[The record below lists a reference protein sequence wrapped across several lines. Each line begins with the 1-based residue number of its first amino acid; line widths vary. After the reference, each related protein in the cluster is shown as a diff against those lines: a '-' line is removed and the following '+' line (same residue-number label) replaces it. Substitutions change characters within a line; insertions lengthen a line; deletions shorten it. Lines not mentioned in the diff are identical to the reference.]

1 MKTKKN
7 FLKKL
12 SAVALGFVMTLGVGA
27 AGYAASASE
36 TSAGTAT
43 VILEISG
50 KKIDSSTS
58 YVSNEKTETVT
69 GYSITWNNLNP
80 DSGQIRGN
88 QNSQTNMLSGAN
100 FYAFNTKALPGT
112 ITSISIDTALVAA
125 NTYASV
131 GSSKFTSLSTSAT
144 KATVSG
150 TTTSWSFSGSNNT
163 YFAIGLQKGGTSG
176 TVKGNKITITYST
189 GDTKTLSSIAI
200 SSSSHRNFTVGDTFV
215 GESVTATYSDSTT
228 APVTATYSGYDMSS
242 AGTQTVTASY
252 TEGGVTKTATYTI
265 AVTSGGGG
273 DEGDQLI
280 ITSGTLGLSGA
291 TSSSGYK
298 NSETVYG
305 IYTFN
310 QGNSN
315 KVYNT
320 STGGSNSTN
329 AFKKDKDDGA
339 IFIGKSGAYIYNNG
353 AFDNDIGKIEI
364 YANAG
369 ASANVS
375 VSIDVGTSKL
385 NTSISSNH
393 DYSNTLSTLNSV
405 YTAVENLAA
414 GYKYFRFQVNN
425 AYNAQVQFR
434 ITFRAA
440 ATLTGMEIKTNPTK
454 VEYKTGDTFN
464 PAGLVVNEIYS
475 DNSKVEVP
483 YSGNE
488 SKFTFSP
495 SLSTELTTSHN
506 KVTVGY
512 KHDSSSTEYT
522 DDVTISV
529 TQAKVLTSISVDQS
543 SQNYKIGDAFQTRTV
558 TANYGDGTSASV
570 TATFSGYNM
579 DVAGDYTV
587 TVAYSE
593 GGVDLSKT
601 YSISVKTI
609 SSYTVTGS
617 VNATIGEA
625 WNYSNLTIQA
635 VWESPYA
642 AETLTNNFDI
652 TFSPTV
658 ASKGLTSVSAT
669 ITYRTV
675 TKNVSN
681 ISAVVDSVINDKL
694 TSASFGTPSA
704 YPKDS
709 SGNFYAIS
717 TSGNQTFSSGAVYGG
732 NLTTKSN
739 TTSTIQVRA
748 QDQSGLWVTTSG
760 GVAKSV
766 KLTWDSGTT
775 AGRSVEIYGKNSA
788 YALGD
793 IYSSDS
799 SVLGEKVA
807 TISKDDNSETTLSK
821 SFEYIAIKP
830 AGGALYLTDITVKWG
845 EADSLTAFAISGQ
858 KVNFVA
864 GGTFSLGSEYTA
876 TATYSVSGQ
885 KTVTSG
891 FTYKM
896 NGTAITTST
905 VLTHN
910 DDGKSIVVTYTNPDN
925 DNQTASATAYQ
936 INVAYKAPTSV
947 SITEGDSLNISVN
960 QDHTFSAT
968 VSDQYAQSGVT
979 WSLANASAD
988 VEAIIDEDTGYFLSG
1003 DVAGSVDVVATSIG
1017 TPAKTAS
1024 CHVTISANPIVTVE
1038 PTEVS
1043 GIANVSEDELVCA
1056 TASNFGSI
1064 TQYLWESDDSS
1075 IASVT
1080 MDEDDNDY
1088 ATISFLHNGSC
1099 TVTVTVSGT
1108 DLAGNEASE
1117 SAEIA
1122 VTVTRQLS
1130 SINVSLVDST
1140 KTYTEN
1146 VAVPLSDIVIE
1157 KVYSDNTT
1165 VPSVTSGFSFV
1176 SGKDRPTI
1184 EDPTVTITY
1193 TEDGV
1198 TRTGS
1203 VNLTVG
1209 YAQLSSV
1216 SKDGTTYQTEFNH
1229 GDSFTVGSNG
1239 KMIANYKNSAFPV
1252 ETLINAGELQTSLR
1266 GTLTIKLEEQDGTLV
1281 REISYGDALTRADNG
1296 KYVHF
1301 VYSYHGSN
1309 EAPNRYQIT
1318 VNAPVL
1324 DVKYMGQEE
1333 AGYTLVTDAST
1344 LEAGDVIVFGVPSK
1358 GVTATYISNSKLQK
1372 VASTFSG
1379 DYSKI
1384 TELGEGTYLYTLG
1397 GDSTTGWT
1405 FADVE
1410 EDLIGASSVKNFA
1423 YNQNTT
1429 WTISITD
1436 GAATIY
1442 NTNTDLG
1449 RFVYNASSNYFGPYT
1464 SDTSTSML
1472 LPSIYKYSIGG
1483 DVEKTAHPS
1492 SALYDVFAATQDL
1505 STSNWDT
1512 YGGYYAS
1519 FMQDTTSE
1527 DYTVLNKG
1535 IRDANGNIA
1544 EKFLA
1549 TYDSVLGSNPSLTN
1563 FLERP
1568 IIGGTYTISYFEA
1581 DGTPITDASLVT
1593 SYKNGVGAT
1602 LVDAQ
1607 DKELYSFAGW
1617 YDNAQ
1622 LKGSQ
1627 VTTISDSATGN
1638 KSFYAKW
1645 NFAPESGLNEVSE
1658 NFGMSFKYNY
1668 NDTPVITTRATSDA
1682 AEYELVTDASTLKE
1696 GDKIL
1701 IVGSKDNSYYALAPY
1716 ASGNN
1721 CKRNDISAP
1730 VSNIITADV
1739 AYLTLGGSAGNWTL
1753 FDGTYYL
1760 YAAGGT
1766 GSNNY
1771 LKGASNADATNAQW
1785 SIAIDGGNATIKT
1798 ADSTVARHTIMHN
1811 SGSTCFSCYASGQG
1825 AVQIYKMKD
1834 STPSPYTDVTFKLN
1848 VKPSGIF
1855 DFGDNL
1861 LYGEDYGIVVMY
1873 NDGKEDR
1880 VRYFS
1885 FVKDADGK
1893 NWIYEEG
1900 EDPIEFTLKSNGQF
1914 TLNLGD
1920 VINKP
1925 SRAFTEFTVAAYVM
1939 DGDTPILSENTATCS
1954 IAGLI
1959 EEYYNN
1965 PATRTQQVIDLY
1977 NIFFPEG
1984 K

>member
-27 AGYAASASE
+27 AGYAGAASE
-36 TSAGTAT
+36 TLAATEIETTAVTSVTSGEKYVIGSGTTGNVFLGAASGSWGSAVGLSSAYIFTAEGSGSSGFALKCSDGYLTPKTGSSNTFSAYGT
-43 VILEISG
+43 
-50 KKIDSSTS
+50 TS
-58 YVSNEKTETVT
+58 KTIQLLGTNNNEVF
-69 GYSITWNNLNP
+69 
-80 DSGQIRGN
+80 
-88 QNSQTNMLSGAN
+88 SGAN
-100 FYAFNTKALPGT
+100 NKYNLRQ
-112 ITSISIDTALVAA
+112 
-125 NTYASV
+125 N
-131 GSSKFTSLSTSAT
+131 
-144 KATVSG
+144 
-150 TTTSWSFSGSNNT
+150 
-163 YFAIGLQKGGTSG
+163 GTSG
-176 TVKGNKITITYST
+176 FRWYGSTSVGTTGSASYLYKVKSGSATFTVTYDANGATGGTVPTDSNSYASGTSVTVKGNTGGLEKTNYTFEGWNTAADGSGTNYAAGTGTFVIGANTTLYAKWKRISSGDELIITPSTLDIIDNPLSSSGTKTVGIYTVHANDSCKNQGDTGANKFDSDSGVILLGKSNSYLYNNTAYDKVIDSFEMYWGANAGTSTGIGVQFSDTALTSYST
-189 GDTKTLSSIAI
+189 GTNTYTMSSETKGAVYDLSSKLT
-200 SSSSHRNFTVGDTFV
+200 SNCKFFYLK
-215 GESVTATYSDSTT
+215 VT
-228 APVTATYSGYDMSS
+228 SS
-242 AGTQTVTASY
+242 A
-252 TEGGVTKTATYTI
+252 
-265 AVTSGGGG
+265 
-273 DEGDQLI
+273 
-280 ITSGTLGLSGA
+280 
-291 TSSSGYK
+291 
-298 NSETVYG
+298 
-305 IYTFN
+305 
-310 QGNSN
+310 
-315 KVYNT
+315 
-320 STGGSNSTN
+320 
-329 AFKKDKDDGA
+329 
-339 IFIGKSGAYIYNNG
+339 
-353 AFDNDIGKIEI
+353 
-364 YANAG
+364 
-369 ASANVS
+369 
-375 VSIDVGTSKL
+375 
-385 NTSISSNH
+385 
-393 DYSNTLSTLNSV
+393 
-405 YTAVENLAA
+405 
-414 GYKYFRFQVNN
+414 
-425 AYNAQVQFR
+425 NAQFQIKIGFK
-434 ITFRAA
+434 AA

-454 VEYKTGDTFN
+454 VDYKTGDTFN

-558 TANYGDGTSASV
+558 TANYGDGTSAPV

-617 VNATIGEA
+617 VNAAVGEA

-858 KVNFVA
+858 KINFVA

-885 KTVTSG
+885 KAVTSG

-905 VLTHN
+905 VLTHD

-1056 TASNFGSI
+1056 TASNFGTI
-1064 TQYLWESDDSS
+1064 TQYLWESSDSS

-1176 SGKDRPTI
+1176 SGKDKPTI
-1184 EDPTVTITY
+1184 EDPTVTVTY
-1193 TEDGV
+1193 TEGGV
-1198 TRTGS
+1198 TKTGS
-1203 VNLTVG
+1203 INLTVG

-1216 SKDGTTYQTEFNH
+1216 SKDGTTYQAEFDN
-1229 GDSFTVGSNG
+1229 GDSFTVGSKGN
-1239 KMIANYKNSAFPV
+1239 MIANYKDSAFPV
-1252 ETLINAGELQTSLR
+1252 ETLISAGELQTSLR

-1281 REISYGDALTRADNG
+1281 REIAYGDALTRADNG

-1301 VYSYHGSN
+1301 VYSYHSSN

-1344 LEAGDVIVFGVPSK
+1344 LEAGDVIVFAVPSEE
-1358 GVTATYISNSKLQK
+1358 VTATFIDNKKLQK
-1372 VASTFSG
+1372 VDSTFSS
-1379 DYSKI
+1379 DNSKI

-1397 GDSTTGWT
+1397 GDSTGWT
-1405 FADVE
+1405 FADE
-1410 EDLIGASSVKNFA
+1410 DDDLIGSLGAKDFM
-1423 YNQNTT
+1423 YNGDYTK
-1429 WTISITD
+1429 WTISID
-1436 GAATIY
+1436 NSGLATIWNTDSSYGRFTY
-1442 NTNTDLG
+1442 NTG
-1449 RFVYNASSNYFGPYT
+1449 SHYFGPYT
-1464 SDTSTSML
+1464 SDTSASML

-1492 SALYDVFAATQDL
+1492 SALYDVFAATQDI
-1505 STSNWDT
+1505 SASNWDT
-1512 YGGYYAS
+1512 YSGYYSS

-1535 IRDANGNIA
+1535 IRDVNGNIA

-1549 TYDSVLGSNPSLTN
+1549 AYDSILGSNPSLTN
-1563 FLERP
+1563 FLGRP
-1568 IIGGTYTISYFEA
+1568 VIGGTYTISYFEA
-1581 DGTPITDASLVT
+1581 DGTPITGTSLVT

-1645 NFAPESGLNEVSE
+1645 NFAPQSGLNQVSE
-1658 NFGMSFKYNY
+1658 NFGMSFKYSY
-1668 NDTPVITTRATSDA
+1668 NDTPVITTRATNDA

-1701 IVGSKDNSYYALAPY
+1701 IVGSKDGSYYALAPY

-1730 VSNIITADV
+1730 DSNVITADV

-1753 FDGTYYL
+1753 YDGTYYL

-1766 GSNNY
+1766 GNNNY
-1771 LKGASNADATNAQW
+1771 LKGVSNADATNAQW
-1785 SIAIDGGNATIKT
+1785 SIAIDNGNATIKT

-1811 SGSTCFSCYASGQG
+1811 SSSSCFSCYASGQG

-1861 LYGEDYGIVVMY
+1861 LYGEDYGIAVMY

-1885 FVKDADGK
+1885 FVKDSDGK

-1977 NIFFPEG
+1977 NIFFPAEE
-1984 K
+1984 